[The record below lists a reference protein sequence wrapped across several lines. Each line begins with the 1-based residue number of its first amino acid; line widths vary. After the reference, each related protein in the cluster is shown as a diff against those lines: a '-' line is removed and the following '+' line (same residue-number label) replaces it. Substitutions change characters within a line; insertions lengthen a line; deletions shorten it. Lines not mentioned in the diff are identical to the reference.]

1 MENNSSKHSLLMG
14 LLGLIGVI
22 AIVSLIGFFA
32 AKPDALII
40 QGEAEATE
48 FRVSGK
54 VPGRIKEFKFEE
66 GMAVKRGDTL
76 VLIDSPELL
85 AKIDQAQ
92 AAQSAAE
99 AQNRK
104 AIKGARQ
111 ELIMGAYEMWQKA
124 EVGVE
129 ITKKS
134 FDRVQKL
141 YDKEVVSAQKR
152 DEAEA
157 QYKAAVATAKAAKSQ
172 YQMAVNGAEQEDKAS
187 ALALVNRA
195 KGAVS
200 EVKSYLGEIFLVSPI
215 DGEVSEIFP
224 KHGELVGTGAPIMT
238 ITNLEDIWFTFSV
251 REDILNGMQTGNTL
265 KLKIPALGNK
275 EVEAKV
281 TFIKAMA
288 SYATWRSTKV
298 SGQFDAKTFEVRA
311 KPIAKVDGLRPGMT
325 AIVETVVK

>member
-22 AIVSLIGFFA
+22 AIVSLIGLFA

>member
-251 REDILNGMQTGNTL
+251 REDILNGMQTGNSL

>member
-22 AIVSLIGFFA
+22 AIVSLIGLFA

-251 REDILNGMQTGNTL
+251 REDILNGMQIGNTL

-311 KPIAKVDGLRPGMT
+311 KPTAKVEGLRPGMT

>member
-1 MENNSSKHSLLMG
+1 MG

>member
-311 KPIAKVDGLRPGMT
+311 KPTAKVEGLRPGMT

>member
-1 MENNSSKHSLLMG
+1 MG

-66 GMAVKRGDTL
+66 GMAVKKGDTL

-172 YQMAVNGAEQEDKAS
+172 YQMAVNGAENEDKAS

-238 ITNLEDIWFTFSV
+238 ITNLDDIWFTFSV
-251 REDILNGMQTGNTL
+251 REDILNGMQTGTIL
-265 KLKIPALGNK
+265 KLKVPALGNK

-311 KPIAKVDGLRPGMT
+311 KPTAKVDGLRPGMT

>member
-1 MENNSSKHSLLMG
+1 MG

-22 AIVSLIGFFA
+22 AIVSLIGLFA

>member
-311 KPIAKVDGLRPGMT
+311 KPIAKVDGLRPGLT

>member
-215 DGEVSEIFP
+215 DGEVSEIF
-224 KHGELVGTGAPIMT
+224 
-238 ITNLEDIWFTFSV
+238 
-251 REDILNGMQTGNTL
+251 LN
-265 KLKIPALGNK
+265 
-275 EVEAKV
+275 
-281 TFIKAMA
+281 MA
-288 SYATWRSTKV
+288 S
-298 SGQFDAKTFEVRA
+298 
-311 KPIAKVDGLRPGMT
+311 
-325 AIVETVVK
+325 

>member
-1 MENNSSKHSLLMG
+1 MG

-32 AKPDALII
+32 AKPDAMII

>member
-1 MENNSSKHSLLMG
+1 MG

-265 KLKIPALGNK
+265 KLKIPALGDK

>member
-1 MENNSSKHSLLMG
+1 MG

-311 KPIAKVDGLRPGMT
+311 KPTAKVEGLRPGMT

>member
-265 KLKIPALGNK
+265 KLKIPALGDK

>member
-325 AIVETVVK
+325 AIVETVIK

>member
-32 AKPDALII
+32 TKPDALII

>member
-311 KPIAKVDGLRPGMT
+311 KPIAKVEGLRPGMT

>member
-251 REDILNGMQTGNTL
+251 REDILNGMQIGNTL

-311 KPIAKVDGLRPGMT
+311 KPTAKVEGLRPGMT

>member
-1 MENNSSKHSLLMG
+1 MG

-251 REDILNGMQTGNTL
+251 REDILNGMQTGNSL

>member
-14 LLGLIGVI
+14 LLSLIGVI

-265 KLKIPALGNK
+265 KLKIPALGDK

>member
-1 MENNSSKHSLLMG
+1 MG

-251 REDILNGMQTGNTL
+251 REDILNGMQIGNTL

-311 KPIAKVDGLRPGMT
+311 KPTAKVEGLRPGMT

>member
-1 MENNSSKHSLLMG
+1 MG

-251 REDILNGMQTGNTL
+251 REDILNGMQIGNTL

>member
-32 AKPDALII
+32 AKPDAMII

>member
-281 TFIKAMA
+281 TFIKE
-288 SYATWRSTKV
+288 RSAG
-298 SGQFDAKTFEVRA
+298 SGTVH
-311 KPIAKVDGLRPGMT
+311 INNLLRS
-325 AIVETVVK
+325 ISS

>member
-298 SGQFDAKTFEVRA
+298 SGQFE
-311 KPIAKVDGLRPGMT
+311 
-325 AIVETVVK
+325 

>member
-66 GMAVKRGDTL
+66 GMAVKKGDTL

-172 YQMAVNGAEQEDKAS
+172 YQMAVNGAENEDKAS

-238 ITNLEDIWFTFSV
+238 ITNLDDIWFTFSV
-251 REDILNGMQTGNTL
+251 REDILNGMQTGTIL
-265 KLKIPALGNK
+265 KLKVPALGNK

-311 KPIAKVDGLRPGMT
+311 KPTAKVDGLRPGMT